1 MELHTDDKIISRQSN
16 RVFDEHVAP
25 EFDKHVR
32 KSVPNCVH
40 VQDLAETFSD
50 WFTYLDSTVID
61 FGASTGETLRRI
73 KRRHSK
79 TLNLIGYDNYQI
91 FLYSTQWDTKNNITV
106 ISEKPKLSNYKFII
120 ISENPKGIFI
130 KKYMI

>member
-16 RVFDEHVAP
+16 RGFDEHAAP
-25 EFDKHVR
+25 EFDKNVR

-61 FGASTGETLRRI
+61 FGASTGETVRRI

-91 FLYSTQWDTKNNITV
+91 FLYSSQWDTKKQYNGYKRKTQIVQLQIYYNIR
-106 ISEKPKLSNYKFII
+106 KPREYIY
-120 ISENPKGIFI
+120 